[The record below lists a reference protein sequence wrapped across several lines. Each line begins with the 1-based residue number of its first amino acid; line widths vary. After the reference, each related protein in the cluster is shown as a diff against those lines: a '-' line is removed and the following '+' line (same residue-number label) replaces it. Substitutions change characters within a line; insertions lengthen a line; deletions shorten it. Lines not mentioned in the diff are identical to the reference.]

1 MLNIAVMLGLDGLI
15 WLYNLEPATGEI
27 ARQLITLHTVC
38 TILVWPLSFVL
49 PNALRAANDV
59 KFTMVASMVSMWT
72 FRILFS
78 YILAKGMQLGV
89 LGVWISMFI
98 DWGFRSLC
106 YGLRFFRGGYRKFSF
121 EVERLH

>member
-1 MLNIAVMLGLDGLI
+1 MK
-15 WLYNLEPATGEI
+15 ATFISREK
-27 ARQLITLHTVC
+27 
-38 TILVWPLSFVL
+38 
-49 PNALRAANDV
+49 NDV

-78 YILAKGMQLGV
+78 FILAKGMQLGV
-89 LGVWISMFI
+89 IGVWIAMFI

-121 EVERLH
+121 AVEKVH